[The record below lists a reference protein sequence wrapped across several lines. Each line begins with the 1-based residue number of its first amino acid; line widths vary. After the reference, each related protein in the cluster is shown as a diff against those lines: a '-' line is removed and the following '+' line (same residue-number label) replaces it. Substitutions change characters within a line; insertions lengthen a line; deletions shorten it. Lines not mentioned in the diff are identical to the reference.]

1 MDESRA
7 ESASSNLR
15 LRFMVNQDDQSALL
29 SLRQDIMRRRHKL
42 LALWRLIWKECA
54 DYKDALP
61 LLEFLQQNFAP
72 ASEAHSVAV
81 PVRFGAQLGENH
93 LFFITH
99 TQLPPQAIRNIP
111 QP

>member
-1 MDESRA
+1 
-7 ESASSNLR
+7 
-15 LRFMVNQDDQSALL
+15 
-29 SLRQDIMRRRHKL
+29 MRRRYKL
-42 LALWRLIWKECA
+42 PAFWRLRRLVGEECA

-72 ASEAHSVAV
+72 ASEAHGVAV
-81 PVRFGAQLGENH
+81 PVRFSAQLGENY

-99 TQLPPQAIRNIP
+99 TQLPPQTIRNIP

>member
-1 MDESRA
+1 LDLRRDIMPRRY
-7 ESASSNLR
+7 NFPTFWR
-15 LRFMVNQDDQSALL
+15 LR
-29 SLRQDIMRRRHKL
+29 
-42 LALWRLIWKECA
+42 RLIGKECA

-81 PVRFGAQLGENH
+81 LVRFGAQLGENY

-99 TQLPPQAIRNIP
+99 TQLPPQALRNIP